1 MIELIE
7 NTCGFLIKQI
17 NDILEKKGN
26 QEMEMFGITMSQ
38 HSVLMFLDSTPD
50 HVLDFKELE
59 RKLHVAQSATAGI
72 VKRLEQKDL
81 VEVVMNLQD
90 RRAKQVRLT
99 KKGQAC
105 IEISRKKIN
114 EVERDLPSSLNDQ
127 EKEELYELL
136 SKVRNHL

>member
-38 HSVLMFLDSTPD
+38 HSVLMFLDI
-50 HVLDFKELE
+50 LDFKELE
-59 RKLHVAQSATAGI
+59 RKLHVAQSTTAGI

-114 EVERDLPSSLNDQ
+114 EVERDLLSSLNDQ

>member
-38 HSVLMFLDSTPD
+38 HSVLMFLDI
-50 HVLDFKELE
+50 LDFKELE

-114 EVERDLPSSLNDQ
+114 EVERDLLSSLNDQ

>member
-1 MIELIE
+1 MIE

-38 HSVLMFLDSTPD
+38 HSVLMFLDI
-50 HVLDFKELE
+50 LDFKELE
-59 RKLHVAQSATAGI
+59 RKLHVAQSTTAGI

-114 EVERDLPSSLNDQ
+114 EVERDLLSSLNDQ

>member
-1 MIELIE
+1 MIE

-99 KKGQAC
+99 KKASPVLRFPERRSMRSK
-105 IEISRKKIN
+105 EICC
-114 EVERDLPSSLNDQ
+114 
-127 EKEELYELL
+127 LL
-136 SKVRNHL
+136 

>member
-17 NDILEKKGN
+17 HDILEKKGN

-38 HSVLMFLDSTPD
+38 HSVLMFLDCAPD

-59 RKLHVAQSATAGI
+59 RKLHVAQSTTAGI
-72 VKRLEQKDL
+72 VKRLEQKNL

-99 KKGQAC
+99 KKARPVLRFPERRSMRSK
-105 IEISRKKIN
+105 EICC
-114 EVERDLPSSLNDQ
+114 
-127 EKEELYELL
+127 LL
-136 SKVRNHL
+136 